1 MVETDAGAFAATLRG
16 LDSQARL
23 VVEAE
28 GRTVLLSPAEIIRI
42 SKSLRFCEGDKQAE
56 GWRGVGAPRRPNV

>member
-1 MVETDAGAFAATLRG
+1 MVEKDAGAFAATLRG

-28 GRTVLLSPAEIIRI
+28 GRTVLLSPAEIVD
-42 SKSLRFCEGDKQAE
+42 LR
-56 GWRGVGAPRRPNV
+56 RG